1 MLDDLLDLW
10 ALASREEL
18 DHSLLAALVTC
29 VALAAVV
36 TSCIYRRPRPV
47 YLLNYSVYK
56 PPEEWRCTHDEFL
69 ENSRMCGV
77 SSLPPLLLCC
87 QTPV

>member
-1 MLDDLLDLW
+1 MGMLDDLWDLW
-10 ALASREEL
+10 ELASREEL
-18 DHSLLAALVTC
+18 DSSLLAALAIC

-36 TSCIYRRPRPV
+36 TACIYRRLRPV

-56 PPEEWRCTHDEFL
+56 PPEEWRVTHDEFL

-77 SSLPPLLLCC
+77 RSLLPTAIVMPA
-87 QTPV
+87 